1 MSIQEDPEDISEE
14 SKTIGQKLYSYFVE
28 INNAL
33 ECTSEEHREDKDETN
48 ISDEEL
54 FTYESGQED
63 DATALSAESSV
74 EESESEEDKNI
85 PFSAKCKVVSLSE
98 QHPAWSL
105 KSLQTK
111 GSKFLKS
118 RMQLTRWRRQV
129 SQGGSRKD
137 KMKRIDTYVYSKFC
151 EARDE
156 KRRMVTSRL
165 LQQWAMEAGRKF
177 LDEDAYKEF
186 NASSR
191 WIHNFKTRHR
201 IRQRKVTKYVS
212 DRDIRIA
219 DKVSNAAHSFQVET
233 AAIVQIFNPDHV
245 INTDQTGVE
254 YFISSGCTLSY
265 KGEKQMEVN
274 VHSVQKMTHS
284 YTAQYALILSGK
296 LLPKVFICLQ
306 EVSGRFGP
314 QVSQEVAR
322 LMEEFGNVVVTCTK
336 SGKLH
341 TDTYKQFLNDVI
353 EPYVQKNP
361 FLYITDSWAGQTNPA
376 LYEQFKDENEQP
388 TCTFKVIPPKCTSLC
403 QPCDIY
409 FYRQVK
415 HLIRRIQNHHA
426 SEEGSLIV

>member
-156 KRRMVTSRL
+156 KRRMIF
-165 LQQWAMEAGRKF
+165 ENN
-177 LDEDAYKEF
+177 LDYCNNGPWKQDV
-186 NASSR
+186 
-191 WIHNFKTRHR
+191 NFWMKMR
-201 IRQRKVTKYVS
+201 IRSLTHRHVGYTILKLDIAS
-212 DRDIRIA
+212 DR
-219 DKVSNAAHSFQVET
+219 
-233 AAIVQIFNPDHV
+233 
-245 INTDQTGVE
+245 
-254 YFISSGCTLSY
+254 
-265 KGEKQMEVN
+265 
-274 VHSVQKMTHS
+274 
-284 YTAQYALILSGK
+284 GK
-296 LLPKVFICLQ
+296 
-306 EVSGRFGP
+306 
-314 QVSQEVAR
+314 
-322 LMEEFGNVVVTCTK
+322 
-336 SGKLH
+336 
-341 TDTYKQFLNDVI
+341 
-353 EPYVQKNP
+353 
-361 FLYITDSWAGQTNPA
+361 
-376 LYEQFKDENEQP
+376 
-388 TCTFKVIPPKCTSLC
+388 
-403 QPCDIY
+403 
-409 FYRQVK
+409 
-415 HLIRRIQNHHA
+415 
-426 SEEGSLIV
+426 